1 MHIRDAI
8 LGSIELSDA
17 ELKIIDTK
25 YMQRLRFIKQLGF
38 SYLVYPGA
46 NNTRFEHSLGTM
58 QITKEITKNIFN
70 EDIEELYCAALL
82 HDIGHAPFSHQSDFA
97 LKKYLNK
104 THEDISIDMI
114 KKTEI
119 KDIISNS
126 TMSLSKV
133 LNFLKGKTKGNII
146 SSSIG
151 SDRIDY
157 LMRDSRYTGVA
168 YGVID
173 YNRIKSKLAMFKNTL
188 AVFEGGITGVES
200 MLLARY
206 FMFSSVYLHHTTL
219 IADQM
224 FRKAYDTA
232 LENKQID
239 INLLTTGTDDQ
250 VFNLLLNLPN
260 SELIKKIKERKLFKR
275 VFSSEFDKRKLKI
288 NIQEIINAI
297 ENLNISNND
306 YVISFSE
313 YKPEKEDIYVLDRNK
328 KLLGNL
334 DSVSPLIKALEG
346 IFENKIRLLVA
357 CNPKYTKRINKALN
371 KIMYQK

>member
-297 ENLNISNND
+297 ENLNINNNE
-306 YVISFSE
+306 YIISLFE
-313 YKPEKEDIYVLDRNK
+313 YKPEKENILVLDRNK
-328 KLLGNL
+328 KVLGNL
-334 DSVSPLIKALEG
+334 DSISPLINALEG
-346 IFENKIRLLVA
+346 IFENKCNILIA
-357 CNPKYTKRINKALN
+357 CNPKYIEIISKALN
-371 KIMYQK
+371 KII